1 MVSVPK
7 KWLLAGILLIG
18 GWISLKYL
26 LPVLLPFLFGWG
38 LALLSE
44 PLVGFCTRNL
54 RFSRP
59 LASTVG
65 VAVCLLFLV
74 GLISLVGAFAVKEL
88 GAVMGRLPDMEKT
101 ASEGLTLM
109 QDWMI
114 GVADRAPEGVR
125 PLLTRTALE
134 LSDSSSTALDQLT
147 HKLPGFLTGLIGKIT
162 GSALG
167 LATGLLSAFMISI
180 RLPKLRHTLRQKLP
194 PVWQEKYLPALTRIK
209 HALGGWLKA
218 QLKLSAV
225 TWGIV
230 TAGFWIL
237 GVPFAPAWALL
248 VAVVD
253 AVPMLGTGL
262 ALIPCALV
270 AFLQAQ
276 TLRGIG
282 FLILW
287 GAAAGTR
294 LFLEPRILGKQ
305 LGLDPLLT
313 LLAFYV
319 GFRFWGIW
327 GMILAPMFTAAGSAV
342 TQKKIEG

>member
-1 MVSVPK
+1 MISVPK
-7 KWLLAGILLIG
+7 KWLIAGLLFIG
-18 GWISLKYL
+18 GWLSLKYL

-44 PLVGFCTRNL
+44 PLVGFCSGRL
-54 RFSRP
+54 HFPRP

-65 VAVCLLFLV
+65 VTTCLLFLI
-74 GLISLVGAFAVKEL
+74 GLISLLGAFAVKEL
-88 GAVMGRLPDMEKT
+88 GSAMGQIPDMEQT
-101 ASEGLTLM
+101 AAEGLSLM
-109 QDWMI
+109 QDWMV
-114 GVADRAPEGVR
+114 GVADRAPDGIR

-134 LSDSSSTALDQLT
+134 LSDSGSTALDQLT
-147 HKLPGFLTGLIGKIT
+147 HKLPGFLTGILGKIP

-167 LATGLLSAFMISI
+167 LATGLLAGFMISI
-180 RLPKLRHTLRQKLP
+180 RLPRLRQALHKRLP
-194 PVWQEKYLPALTRIK
+194 PVWQEQYLPTFSKIK
-209 HALGGWLKA
+209 RALGGWLKA
-218 QLKLSAV
+218 QLKLASV

-287 GAAAGTR
+287 AAAAGTR
-294 LFLEPRILGKQ
+294 LFLEPRVLGKQ

-342 TQKKIEG
+342 AQKKIEG